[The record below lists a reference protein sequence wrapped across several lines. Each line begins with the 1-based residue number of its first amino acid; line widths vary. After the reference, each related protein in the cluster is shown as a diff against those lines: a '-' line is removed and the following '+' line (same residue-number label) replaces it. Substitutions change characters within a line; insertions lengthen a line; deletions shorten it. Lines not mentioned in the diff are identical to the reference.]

1 MLGTILGTSL
11 ITNVIQGFHAA
22 CNSKRAREHTEKLQA
37 IQQAQAAKQW
47 QKSAQL
53 QRELQQLTLE
63 ANKANLEK
71 QLVSQRKIFEDQA
84 RLATWP
90 LNNAA
95 PATAAAEFENKLR
108 NAETPKFQIF
118 VIHDGSI
125 KKQKDLNAAI
135 ESAEREIEDLFTES
149 PKPCVH
155 TTNILKDPMA
165 AFGSA
170 AVELVYG
177 VYKLAPCLL
186 ILMSWTDNK
195 LRIDYYIW
203 DSLGEKEKF
212 TVNWDVLAF
221 QKIKLREGIEKE
233 KLRRAFGEE
242 IVDEIREAIDIEE
255 DFRKEAKGD
264 SEVMAI
270 HQAEIDAA
278 YTKVFKLSKVSRYL
292 DRAIREELRE
302 ILNIPALLITDA
314 YYLSSLSALPKFPG
328 KTFKAAISNETID
341 KMFSIDEAER
351 PLSHQLKSCSLLAKS
366 FMVNEQ
372 LEKEAYYMN
381 RAEQIVADMELSGS
395 MEDNAWLEDKDI
407 CEAMRVLADIDPE
420 KYASLSEKTLAAQ
433 THSSSSPE
441 RELELDISLQPRMK
455 CEVYHNRPQKL
466 SHASPAI
473 CIKNLSQKQF
483 AGLRV
488 SIINGD
494 TGSVLCEET
503 MAMNASK
510 EKDITLTE
518 SYPRS
523 FVVKINHSS
532 GIKQKNYLD
541 GWQEIAY
548 PPIPQIGISWLRSAW
563 SFKINNRKVCP
574 VLKNFGSS
582 DLMICMGK
590 ANGALFNRGK
600 QYTLK
605 PGVKKELGF
614 TDWSDERLLTRGE
627 HFWIKVNGCIVNCI
641 IS

>member
-1 MLGTILGTSL
+1 MFGPFLVTSL
-11 ITNVIQGFHAA
+11 ITNVIQGYHAA

-47 QKSAQL
+47 QQSAEL
-53 QRELQQLTLE
+53 QRELQKLTIE
-63 ANKANLEK
+63 ANKANLER
-71 QLVSQRKIFEDQA
+71 QLAIQREIFENQA
-84 RLATWP
+84 TLATWP

-108 NAETPKFQIF
+108 NEETPKFQIF

-233 KLRRAFGEE
+233 NLRIAFGEE
-242 IVDEIREAIDIEE
+242 IVDEIRDAIHIEE
-255 DFRKEAKGD
+255 NFRKEANGD
-264 SEVMAI
+264 SDVMVI
-270 HQAEIDAA
+270 HQPEIDAA
-278 YTKVFKLSKVSRYL
+278 YSKVFKLSKVGTYL
-292 DRAIREELRE
+292 DRSIREELRG

-314 YYLSSLSALPKFPG
+314 YYLSSVSALPKFPG
-328 KTFKAAISNETID
+328 KKFKAAISNETID
-341 KMFSIDEAER
+341 EMFSINESGR

-366 FMVNEQ
+366 FTVNEQ
-372 LEKEAYYMN
+372 LERKGYYLN
-381 RAEQIVADMELSGS
+381 RAEQIVADMGLLDS
-395 MEDNAWLEDKDI
+395 MEVNALPVDKDI
-407 CEAMRVLADIDPE
+407 CEAMKVLADIAPE
-420 KYASLSEKTLAAQ
+420 KYASLSEKLLAVQ
-433 THSSSSPE
+433 THTSSSPE
-441 RELELDISLQPRMK
+441 MKLELDISLQPRMK
-455 CEVYHNRPQKL
+455 CEVYHKHPQKP
-466 SHASPAI
+466 SHASPVI
-473 CIKNLSQKQF
+473 CIKNLTQKQF

-488 SIINGD
+488 SIIDGD

-503 MAMNASK
+503 MVIEASK
-510 EKDITLTE
+510 EKDITLTGAE
-518 SYPRS
+518 PRS
-523 FVVKINHSS
+523 FVVKISHST

-563 SFKINNRKVCP
+563 PFKIDNRKVYP
-574 VLKNFGSS
+574 VLKNFGSA

-627 HFWIKVNGCIVNCI
+627 HFWIKVNGCTVNCI